1 MKVGLISLHSFLKP
15 GGVKSHILGLRKELK
30 KRGLKTKIIIPR
42 QSFEENY
49 GRGVILLGTSFPVP
63 FGGGKSDFA
72 VHFNPTAIEEVL
84 EKEKFDVLHFH
95 NFGFPSSFQILE
107 KSHALNIL
115 TFHSDVERS
124 KLLTEFPILLEILKM
139 VIEWKIDGVIG
150 VSKVALKF
158 LNSCR
163 VPTIVIPNGI
173 DLEIFNPRVKKIKK
187 SSPFNQKG
195 GINILFVGRI
205 EERKG
210 LIYLLRAYQIL
221 ERRFKNL
228 RLIIIGEGEL
238 KEKCQDFVRKHN
250 LKEVYFEG
258 EKTGQELV
266 SYFNSSDIFC
276 APSIYG
282 ESFGIVLLE
291 AMACGLPVVAFSNEG
306 YKTILKGKKGEN
318 FFAKPKD
325 YRDLAKKLEILIE
338 NQSTKQKV
346 LCSAEPINMG
356 SGENLRKE
364 MGKWGRE
371 EAKKYSW
378 DKICDKILNF
388 YQLCQKEKA
397 KKEKESFSAE
407 KLFEKLD
414 KENIKDLDDILKW
427 LK

>member
-15 GGVKSHILGLRKELK
+15 GGVKSHILGLSKELK
-30 KRGLKTKIIIPR
+30 KRGLKTKIIVPR

-49 GRGVILLGTSFPVP
+49 GREVILLGTSFPVS

-107 KSHALNIL
+107 KSQALNIL

-150 VSKVALKF
+150 VSEVALKF

-163 VPTIVIPNGI
+163 VPTTVIPNGI
-173 DLEIFNPRVKKIKK
+173 DLEIFNPKAKKIKK
-187 SSPFNQKG
+187 FLDGKV
-195 GINILFVGRI
+195 NILFVGRI

-221 ERRFKNL
+221 EKKFQNL

-238 KEKCQDFVRKHN
+238 KEKCQNFVKDQN

-258 EKTGQELV
+258 EKTGKELV
-266 SYFNSSDIFC
+266 SYFNSSNIFC

-291 AMACGLPVVAFSNEG
+291 AMACGLPVVAFANEG
-306 YKTILKGKKGEN
+306 YKEFFRGKKGGILVKN
-318 FFAKPKD
+318 RD
-325 YRDLAKKLEILIE
+325 YKDLAKKLKILIE
-338 NQSTKQKV
+338 N
-346 LCSAEPINMG
+346 
-356 SGENLRKE
+356 ENLRKQ

-378 DKICDKILNF
+378 DRICDKILDF
-388 YQLCQKEKA
+388 YQLCQKEKT
-397 KKEKESFSAE
+397 KKEKESFSPE

>member
-1 MKVGLISLHSFLKP
+1 MKIGLISLHSFLKP
-15 GGVKSHILGLRKELK
+15 GGVKSHILGLSKELK
-30 KRGLKTKIIIPR
+30 KRGHKTKIIVPR

-72 VHFNPTAIEEVL
+72 VHFNQTAIEEVL

-107 KSHALNIL
+107 KSQALNIL

-124 KLLTEFPILLEILKM
+124 KLLLEFPILLEILRM
-139 VIEWKIDGVIG
+139 VINWKIDGVIG
-150 VSKVALKF
+150 VSEVALKF

-163 VPTIVIPNGI
+163 VPTTVIPNGI
-173 DLEIFNPRVKKIKK
+173 DLEIFNPKAKKIKK
-187 SSPFNQKG
+187 FLDLERSRRV
-195 GINILFVGRI
+195 NILFVGRI

-228 RLIIIGEGEL
+228 SPVGEKSPYGVRLIIIGEGEL

-258 EKTGQELV
+258 EKTGRELV
-266 SYFNSSDIFC
+266 SYFNISDIFC

-291 AMACGLPVVAFSNEG
+291 AMACELPVVAFANEG
-306 YKTILKGKKGEN
+306 YKSILAGKKGEK
-318 FFAKPKD
+318 FLAQPKD
-325 YRDLAKKLEILIE
+325 YRDLAKKLEALIE
-338 NQSTKQKV
+338 N
-346 LCSAEPINMG
+346 
-356 SGENLRKE
+356 ENLRKE
-364 MGKWGRE
+364 MGKWGQK

-378 DKICDKILNF
+378 EKICDKILNF

-397 KKEKESFSAE
+397 KREKESFSAE

-414 KENIKDLDDILKW
+414 KENIKDLNDILKW

>member
-1 MKVGLISLHSFLKP
+1 MKIALISLHSFLKP
-15 GGVKSHILGLRKELK
+15 GGVKSHILGLNKEFK

-42 QSFEENY
+42 RSFKENY
-49 GRGVILLGTSFPVP
+49 GKEVILLGVSFPLP
-63 FGGGKSDFA
+63 FGGGISDFS
-72 VHFNPTAIEEVL
+72 VHFNPVTIEEIL

-107 KSHALNIL
+107 KSKSLNIL

-124 KLLTEFPILLEILKM
+124 KLLLEFPILLKILKM

-150 VSKVALKF
+150 VSEVALRF

-163 VPTIVIPNGI
+163 VPTTVIPNGI
-173 DLEIFNPRVKKIKK
+173 DLEIFNSQSKKIKK
-187 SSPFNQKG
+187 FLDGK
-195 GINILFVGRI
+195 INVLFVGRI

-210 LIYLLRAYQIL
+210 LIYLLKAYQIL
-221 ERRFKNL
+221 TRKFPNL

-238 KEKCQDFVRKHN
+238 KKECQDFVRKHN
-250 LKEVYFEG
+250 LKEVHFEG
-258 EKTGQELV
+258 EKTGRELI
-266 SYFNSSDIFC
+266 SYYKTADIFC

-306 YKTILKGKKGEN
+306 YKEFFREKKGEKFLAN
-318 FFAKPKD
+318 PKD
-325 YRDLAKKLEILIE
+325 FKGLAKKLEILIE
-338 NQSTKQKV
+338 N
-346 LCSAEPINMG
+346 
-356 SGENLRKE
+356 ENLRRE
-364 MGKWGRE
+364 MGKWGIK

-378 DKICDKILNF
+378 DKIAGKILNF
-388 YQLCQKEKA
+388 YQFCQKEKA
-397 KKEKESFSAE
+397 KKEKEIFPPE

-414 KENIKDLDDILKW
+414 KENIKDLNDILKW

>member
-15 GGVKSHILGLRKELK
+15 GGVKSHILGLSKELK
-30 KRGLKTKIIIPR
+30 KRGLKTKIIVPR

-49 GRGVILLGTSFPVP
+49 GREVILLGTSFPVS

-107 KSHALNIL
+107 KSRALNIL

-150 VSKVALKF
+150 VSEVALKF

-163 VPTIVIPNGI
+163 VPTTVIPNGI
-173 DLEIFNPRVKKIKK
+173 DLEIFNPKAKKIKK
-187 SSPFNQKG
+187 FLDGKV
-195 GINILFVGRI
+195 NILFVGRI

-221 ERRFKNL
+221 EKKFQNL

-238 KEKCQDFVRKHN
+238 KEKCQNFVKDQN

-258 EKTGQELV
+258 EKTGKELV
-266 SYFNSSDIFC
+266 SYFNSSNIFC

-291 AMACGLPVVAFSNEG
+291 AMACGLPVVAFANEG
-306 YKTILKGKKGEN
+306 YKEFFKDKKGGILVKN
-318 FFAKPKD
+318 RD
-325 YRDLAKKLEILIE
+325 YKDLAKKLKILIE
-338 NQSTKQKV
+338 N
-346 LCSAEPINMG
+346 
-356 SGENLRKE
+356 ENLRKQ

-378 DKICDKILNF
+378 DRICDKILDF
-388 YQLCQKEKA
+388 YQLCQKEKT
-397 KKEKESFSAE
+397 KKEKESFSPE

>member
-15 GGVKSHILGLRKELK
+15 GGVKSHILGLSKELK
-30 KRGLKTKIIIPR
+30 KRGLKTKIIVPR

-49 GRGVILLGTSFPVP
+49 GREVILLGTSFPVS

-107 KSHALNIL
+107 KSQALNIL

-150 VSKVALKF
+150 VSEVALKF

-163 VPTIVIPNGI
+163 VPTTVIPNGI
-173 DLEIFNPRVKKIKK
+173 DLEIFNPKAKKIKK
-187 SSPFNQKG
+187 FLDGKV
-195 GINILFVGRI
+195 NILFVGRI

-221 ERRFKNL
+221 EKKFQNL

-238 KEKCQDFVRKHN
+238 KEKCQNFVKDQN

-258 EKTGQELV
+258 EKTGKELV
-266 SYFNSSDIFC
+266 SYFNNSNIFC

-291 AMACGLPVVAFSNEG
+291 AMACGLPVVAFANEG
-306 YKTILKGKKGEN
+306 YKEFFKDKKGGILVKN
-318 FFAKPKD
+318 RD
-325 YRDLAKKLEILIE
+325 YKDLAKKLKILIE
-338 NQSTKQKV
+338 N
-346 LCSAEPINMG
+346 
-356 SGENLRKE
+356 ENLRKQ

-378 DKICDKILNF
+378 DRICDKILDF
-388 YQLCQKEKA
+388 YQLCQKEKT
-397 KKEKESFSAE
+397 KKEKESFSPE

>member
-15 GGVKSHILGLRKELK
+15 GGVKSHILGLSKELK
-30 KRGLKTKIIIPR
+30 KRGLKTKIIVPR

-49 GRGVILLGTSFPVP
+49 GREVILLGTSFPVS

-107 KSHALNIL
+107 KSRALNIL

-150 VSKVALKF
+150 VSEVALKF

-163 VPTIVIPNGI
+163 VPTTVIPNGI
-173 DLEIFNPRVKKIKK
+173 DLEIFNPKAKKIKK
-187 SSPFNQKG
+187 FLDGKV
-195 GINILFVGRI
+195 NILFVGRI

-221 ERRFKNL
+221 EKKFQNL

-238 KEKCQDFVRKHN
+238 KEKCQNFVKDQN

-258 EKTGQELV
+258 EKTGKELV
-266 SYFNSSDIFC
+266 SYFNSSNIFC

-291 AMACGLPVVAFSNEG
+291 AMACGLPVVAFANEG
-306 YKTILKGKKGEN
+306 YKEFFRGKKGGILVKN
-318 FFAKPKD
+318 RD
-325 YRDLAKKLEILIE
+325 YKDLAKKLKILIE
-338 NQSTKQKV
+338 N
-346 LCSAEPINMG
+346 
-356 SGENLRKE
+356 ENLRKQ

-378 DKICDKILNF
+378 DRICDKILDF
-388 YQLCQKEKA
+388 YQLCQKEKT
-397 KKEKESFSAE
+397 KKEKESFSPE

>member
-15 GGVKSHILGLRKELK
+15 GGVKSHILGLSKELK
-30 KRGLKTKIIIPR
+30 KRGLKTKIIVPR

-49 GRGVILLGTSFPVP
+49 GREVILLGTSFPVS

-107 KSHALNIL
+107 KSQALNIL

-150 VSKVALKF
+150 VSEVALKF

-163 VPTIVIPNGI
+163 VPTTVIPNGI
-173 DLEIFNPRVKKIKK
+173 DLEIFNPKAKKIKK
-187 SSPFNQKG
+187 FLDGKV
-195 GINILFVGRI
+195 NILFVGRI

-221 ERRFKNL
+221 EKKFQNL

-238 KEKCQDFVRKHN
+238 KEKCQNFVKDQN

-258 EKTGQELV
+258 EKTGKELV
-266 SYFNSSDIFC
+266 SYFNSSNIFC

-291 AMACGLPVVAFSNEG
+291 AMACGLPVVAFANEG
-306 YKTILKGKKGEN
+306 YKEFFKDKKGGILVKN
-318 FFAKPKD
+318 RD
-325 YRDLAKKLEILIE
+325 YKDLAKKLKILIE
-338 NQSTKQKV
+338 N
-346 LCSAEPINMG
+346 
-356 SGENLRKE
+356 ENLRKQ

-378 DKICDKILNF
+378 DRICDKILDF
-388 YQLCQKEKA
+388 YQLCQKEKT
-397 KKEKESFSAE
+397 KKEKESFSPE

>member
-1 MKVGLISLHSFLKP
+1 MKIALISLHSFLKP
-15 GGVKSHILGLRKELK
+15 GGVKSHIFGLNKEFK
-30 KRGLKTKIIIPR
+30 KRGLKTKIIVPR
-42 QSFEENY
+42 QSFQENY
-49 GRGVILLGTSFPVP
+49 GRGVILLGTSFPLS

-72 VHFNPTAIEEVL
+72 FHFNQTAIEDVL

-107 KSHALNIL
+107 KSKALNIL

-150 VSKVALKF
+150 VSEVALKF

-163 VPTIVIPNGI
+163 VPTTVIPNGI
-173 DLEIFNPRVKKIKK
+173 DLKIFNPKARKIKK
-187 SSPFNQKG
+187 FLNPEQRRR
-195 GINILFVGRI
+195 INILFVGRI

-221 ERRFKNL
+221 EKKFQNL

-238 KEKCQDFVRKHN
+238 KEKCQQFAKNHN

-258 EKTGQELV
+258 EKTDRELV
-266 SYFNSSDIFC
+266 SYYKTADIFC

-282 ESFGIVLLE
+282 ESFGVVLVE
-291 AMACGLPVVAFSNEG
+291 AMACGLPVVAFANEG
-306 YKTILKGKKGEN
+306 YKTILKGKRGER

-325 YRDLAKKLEILIE
+325 YRDLAKKLEILIK
-338 NQSTKQKV
+338 N
-346 LCSAEPINMG
+346 
-356 SGENLRKE
+356 ENLRKE
-364 MGKWGRE
+364 MGKWGQK

-378 DKICDKILNF
+378 EKICDKILNF
-388 YQLCQKEKA
+388 YQFCQKEKT
-397 KKEKESFSAE
+397 KKEKESFSPE

-414 KENIKDLDDILKW
+414 KENIKDLNDILKW
-427 LK
+427 LR